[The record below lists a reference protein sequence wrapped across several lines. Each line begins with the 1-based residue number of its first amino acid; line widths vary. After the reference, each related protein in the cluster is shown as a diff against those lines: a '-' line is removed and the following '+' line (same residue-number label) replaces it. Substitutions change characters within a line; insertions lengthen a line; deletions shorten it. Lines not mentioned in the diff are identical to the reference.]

1 MRMAPD
7 MEGIARGKDR
17 FTKELTALQARLMEL
32 ALLAADALEKSVRAL
47 LWRDGELARQ
57 VIAGD
62 AAVNSLEDAIDRECV
77 HLIALFQPVAGNLRK
92 IMAAARII
100 TELERIGDSATNI
113 AEEVLTLAQ
122 LPPRVFHPQL
132 ELMAQSVQEMV
143 RLSLEAYS
151 RSNAHLARQV
161 CLADD
166 DIDALDRAIIQDLLK
181 EMAGAP
187 RAVVPSQSQINI
199 VRNLERVGDHATN
212 IAEQVVYMV
221 EGESIRHRC
230 QG

>member
-1 MRMAPD
+1 MAP
-7 MEGIARGKDR
+7 EIGEKSRGKAR
-17 FTKELTALQARLMEL
+17 FSQELMALRDKLMEL
-32 ALLAADALEKSVRAL
+32 AQLATTAMEQSVRAV
-47 LWRDGELARQ
+47 LWRDAELARQ

-62 AAVNSLEDAIDRECV
+62 VAVNNLEEVIDRECV
-77 HLIALFQPVAGNLRK
+77 RLIALFQPVAGDLRQL
-92 IMAAARII
+92 MAVDHII

-113 AEEVLTLAQ
+113 AEEVFTLGQ
-122 LPPRVFHPQL
+122 LPLRAIHPQL
-132 ELMAQSVQEMV
+132 EFMAQSVQEMV
-143 RLSLEAYS
+143 RQSLDAFF

-161 CLADD
+161 CLADAD
-166 DIDALDRAIIQDLLK
+166 VDALDQAIIQDLLR

-212 IAEQVVYMV
+212 IAEEVVYMV